1 MSSDVSTRR
10 TPLYDAHVRLGA
22 KMVPFAGFDM
32 PVQYSGIIDE
42 HLAVRRAAGMFDVS
56 HMGEVEVTGPH
67 AFEFVQN
74 LVTNDA
80 GRLDDGKAMY
90 TVMCKPDGGIVDDL
104 LVYRRAHDNYLLVI
118 NASNIEGDYDW
129 MVSNNPAKADLR
141 NISDD
146 VALIAVQGPDAM
158 GIVRG
163 VSGAA
168 VDDLKFYHFLELPS
182 GTFFGSDLAI
192 ISYTGY
198 TGEAG
203 VEIYCDAG
211 CAERV
216 WNALIE
222 QGETVGL
229 KPAGLGARDTLRL
242 ESGFCLYGNDISLNT
257 NPIEAGLGWVTKLDK
272 GDFVGR
278 DSLAAIKESGPTRKL
293 AGFILDGKGIPRA
306 GYPIVDRS
314 GNVVGEVTS
323 GSQSPLLGCG
333 IGLGYI
339 DTASGL
345 HKPDS
350 EIAIRIRKNDVPA
363 VVRKPP
369 FHKPK

>member
-1 MSSDVSTRR
+1 MPSDVSTLR
-10 TPLYDAHVRLGA
+10 TPLYDTHVQLGA

-74 LVTNDA
+74 LVTNDV
-80 GRLDDGKAMY
+80 GRLEDGKAMY
-90 TVMCKPDGGIVDDL
+90 TVMCRPDGGIVDDL
-104 LVYRRAHDNYLLVI
+104 LVYRRSHDNYLLVI
-118 NASNIEGDYDW
+118 NASNIEGDVNW
-129 MVSNNPAKADLR
+129 MISNNPAKANIE
-141 NISDD
+141 NISDR
-146 VALIAVQGPDAM
+146 VALIAVQGPAAM
-158 GIVRG
+158 DIVRR
-163 VSGAA
+163 VSGAP
-168 VDDLKFYHFLELPS
+168 VDELKFYHFLELQPGS
-182 GTFFGSDLAI
+182 FFDSEMAI

-203 VEIYCDAG
+203 VEIYCDA
-211 CAERV
+211 AAAVRV
-216 WNALIE
+216 WDALLKE
-222 QGETVGL
+222 GEADGL

-242 ESGFCLYGNDISLNT
+242 ESGFCLYGNDITLST
-257 NPIEAGLGWVTKLDK
+257 NPLEAGLGWITKLDK
-272 GDFVGR
+272 GDFVGQE
-278 DSLAAIKESGPTRKL
+278 SLAEIKAAGLERKL
-293 AGFILDGKGIPRA
+293 AGFVLEGKGIPRA
-306 GYPIVDRS
+306 GYPIVDRA
-314 GNVVGEVTS
+314 GNVIGEVTS
-323 GSQSPLLGCG
+323 GSQSPLLECG

-339 DTASGL
+339 ATEGGL

-369 FHKPK
+369 FHK